1 MSNNQPETKQQFGFA
16 SAPEGLPPLRLRL
29 AVGGIA
35 TVVALTEFGASKPAR
50 ADHETEEG
58 EGWDCGYGFHALL
71 VKFLNKADEQGCFTR
86 KDCDTTYPLIALPEG
101 APELTY
107 QQEIDLSNA
116 DFKMQCRGDPYPS
129 YDEWFEAYPWAQEYR
144 YRIII
149 GEEATTPEDSTTET
163 EPDQPEPVVE
173 PTEPETT
180 GDTTPEEVVDE
191 QQPDSGT
198 AATTETE
205 PDQPE
210 PVVEPT
216 EPETTGDTTPEEVV
230 DEQQPDS
237 GTAAT
242 TEPDQP
248 EPVVEPT
255 EPETTGDTT
264 PEEVVD
270 EQQPDT
276 GTATTT
282 GAEPEPVVEPTEPET
297 TEDTTPE
304 EVVDEQ
310 QPDTGTATTTETE
323 PDQPEPVVEPTE
335 PETTSTTA
343 LVEQR
348 PPDTETDTDASVLPG
363 VLVVGAIGAV
373 ALSSIYLF
381 KAKKIK
387 MPSRLKRNSRRQ

>member
-1 MSNNQPETKQQFGFA
+1 MSNNQPETKQQFGFV

-35 TVVALTEFGASKPAR
+35 TVVALTEFGATNPAR

-58 EGWDCGYGFHALL
+58 EGKDCDYGFHARWIID
-71 VKFLNKADEQGCFTR
+71 VNEDGQPGPSPEEYGCFTR
-86 KDCDTTYPLIALPEG
+86 KDCGVANPLIALPEG
-101 APELTY
+101 APELTP
-107 QQEIDLSNA
+107 QQRASLGTADL
-116 DFKMQCRGDPYPS
+116 KMMCRGDSHPK
-129 YDEWFEAYPWAQEYR
+129 YDEWFEANPWAQPYR
-144 YRIII
+144 VIIE
-149 GEEATTPEDSTTET
+149 EEATTPEDSTTET
-163 EPDQPEPVVE
+163 EPEPVVE

-180 GDTTPEEVVDE
+180 E
-191 QQPDSGT
+191 
-198 AATTETE
+198 
-205 PDQPE
+205 
-210 PVVEPT
+210 
-216 EPETTGDTTPEEVV
+216 
-230 DEQQPDS
+230 
-237 GTAAT
+237 
-242 TEPDQP
+242 
-248 EPVVEPT
+248 
-255 EPETTGDTT
+255 DTT

-282 GAEPEPVVEPTEPET
+282 ETEPEPVVEPTERETTEDTTPEEVVDEQQPDTGTATTAETEPEPVVEPTERET

-335 PETTSTTA
+335 PETTEDTTPEEVVDEQQPDTGTATTAETEPDQPEPVVEPTEPETTSTTA

-348 PPDTETDTDASVLPG
+348 PPDTETDTDTSVLPD

-381 KAKKIK
+381 RAKKIK
-387 MPSRLKRNSRRQ
+387 MPSRLRGRAGR